1 MLDDN
6 LVFSQIQ
13 PITVSA
19 PSNYPGTGG
28 PSPGVFDTIG
38 VVPSPG
44 GSGGFGQ
51 MGVVAASP
59 IKFTITASIA
69 QIFQGP
75 VNATLLVQVQDS
87 PDNVN
92 WSVTDMTEVLA
103 ENLAALQIP
112 GQIIITSVIPAI
124 GGSTNPPGVV
134 QRYIRI
140 FYVVANGPFTAGAVN
155 ARIDMM

>member
-1 MLDDN
+1 MDDT
-6 LVFSQIQ
+6 LVFSSNQL
-13 PITVSA
+13 ITVSA
-19 PSNYPGTGG
+19 ASNYPGTQG
-28 PSPGVFDTIG
+28 PSAGVYDTIG

-51 MGVVAASP
+51 VGVLAGSP
-59 IKFTITASIA
+59 IKFTIVCSLA

-75 VNATLLVQVQDS
+75 ANATLLVQVQDS

-112 GQIIITSVIPAI
+112 GQILITSVIPAI
-124 GGSTNPPGVV
+124 GGSTNPPGPV